1 MWRIKDR
8 PALVTGGLII
18 IAVLYTF
25 AAWLWPAVDF
35 FALLRAPPERLDS
48 VVSLYLGVAG
58 VAAVGAGFAGV
69 VIVFGL
75 DTQSEKFLDFRSDGR
90 EPLTRNWMSVIGS
103 SIVSAAL
110 AAGAA
115 LSVLLEFGRAGTAMF
130 ALAVLLIAHAL
141 VRMLWLLRVLMRVVA
156 AGDRATRRE
165 RNRID
170 PVQYLHRA
178 S

>member
-90 EPLTRNWMSVIGS
+90 EPPDAQLDVGDRIVHRVRCACCRSGAVGSARVRASRYGDVRPCGPPDCTRPS
-103 SIVSAAL
+103 
-110 AAGAA
+110 
-115 LSVLLEFGRAGTAMF
+115 
-130 ALAVLLIAHAL
+130 AHA
-141 VRMLWLLRVLMRVVA
+141 VVA
-156 AGDRATRRE
+156 SRA
-165 RNRID
+165 D
-170 PVQYLHRA
+170 A
-178 S
+178 SRGCR